1 MNKIAT
7 LSMSLRPL
15 LADAGCGKNSDD
27 VGFPTASIRCAV
39 CGIEVPLDEAVV
51 PEAADQLTYLC
62 GLDCYARW
70 RSSAAVSFPS
80 VAPESAKIV
89 HLHTERALK

>member
-1 MNKIAT
+1 MNKSAT
-7 LSMSLRPL
+7 LSMSLRLPP
-15 LADAGCGKNSDD
+15 ADAGCVKNSDD

-70 RSSAAVSFPS
+70 RAIAAIAFPS
-80 VAPESAKIV
+80 VSPESD
-89 HLHTERALK
+89 